1 MKQLKTKNKRSLKLK
16 ISYLII
22 LVMIL
27 FVGFSNANGS
37 FIDDSTKHIF
47 NLFTEL
53 TSGEPS
59 GTTFLPTNAQ
69 NSYGMNITFAQYLAI
84 AIIPLFLGT
93 FLIKGLLAYAFNDRD
108 KIGDGFQFA
117 SLLIVLALITPKFGI
132 YVAGKNGSPGY
143 QKPIVVFVGEQIALK
158 FFYFVDKIGEQDFDK
173 PIFIPDFKLADPV
186 AFYDDYYAIT
196 NLMLKA
202 DFDKEAEKITVI
214 KDQGFYR
221 VNVIIGGEIVS
232 LSLQS
237 NEILNNQVAE
247 IGIDLEAKE
256 EAYAVAHFN
265 DLFTHAA
272 KVKKALENV
281 EVGQHKQS
289 TASIFDTILSD
300 VEVAY
305 SRDYTTYCDSIY
317 KDLPDA
323 MDTIT
328 FNNFLDVV
336 ALCGSKN
343 FIAKNYQNP
352 FYDYEQQV
360 FSNTELNKGYAMYFG
375 TEIENYSYS
384 VVQIIDKAK
393 STCEG
398 GYYACAQAANFAAH
412 KDFVRNIKA
421 GAVSP
426 IARTIGD
433 NFDASDKT
441 FKLITTRGYDSSS
454 AKTRS
459 FKDLN
464 LGKSSIGEFEFA
476 TTSTNYSE
484 HINALVSNL
493 VSLTKVDIDT
503 DFEKVV
509 SSYVADDISTPFKR
523 LATCALHSS
532 QVKNGFRC
540 TSITSELLKAGSGF
554 MQGGSKLVLLSEM
567 TNLSHSK
574 AKKDDLKIGKN
585 SKFTKS
591 INTAKVLTAG
601 SIMYLTDKPFLN
613 TPYQFDGTVEA
624 LISSKIIISLMIS
637 DPQLNSDLNNII
649 SDIGWKMIW
658 FGIALFVIVLA
669 IPFILITRLL
679 ATVVKIITMI
689 QISPLTFVVSVINEY
704 GSVRNLVIAFFKQL
718 ILLAIYTITMLMSF
732 DFLDILIMSFV
743 DDLMYNYSFEF
754 VSIENFFLNIFQFL
768 MYAIFSIFVVV
779 KFLKQNQVEIEKAVN
794 KL

>member
-1 MKQLKTKNKRSLKLK
+1 MNELNTKNKRSFKLK
-16 ISYLII
+16 IIYLII
-22 LVMIL
+22 FTMIL
-27 FVGFSNANGS
+27 FIGFSNANGN

-53 TSGEPS
+53 KGGEPS

-69 NSYGMNITFAQYLAI
+69 NTYGMNITIAQYLAI
-84 AIIPLFLGT
+84 AIIPLFLVT
-93 FLIKGLLAYAFNDRD
+93 FLIKGLLAYAFNDKD
-108 KIGDGFQFA
+108 KIGDGFQFV

-158 FFYFVDKIGEQDFDK
+158 FFYFVDSIGEQDFDK
-173 PIFIPDFKLADPV
+173 PVDIPDFKLADSV

-202 DFDKEAEKITVI
+202 DFDKEAEKITVV
-214 KDQGFYR
+214 KEQGFYR
-221 VNVIIGGEIVS
+221 VNVMIGGEIVS

-237 NEILNNQVAE
+237 NEVLNNQVSE

-256 EAYAVAHFN
+256 EAYAVAHFT
-265 DLFTHAA
+265 DLFDHAA
-272 KVKKALENV
+272 KVKKALEGV
-281 EVGQHKQS
+281 DVGQHKQT

-305 SRDYTTYCDSIY
+305 SRHYTTYCDSIY
-317 KDLPDA
+317 KDLPEA

-328 FNNFLDVV
+328 FNNFLDVA
-336 ALCGSKN
+336 ALCASKN

-360 FSNTELNKGYAMYFG
+360 FSNTVLNKGYAMYFG

-384 VVQIIDKAK
+384 VDQIINKAK

-421 GAVSP
+421 GVVSP
-426 IARTIGD
+426 LARTIGD

-441 FKLITTRGYDSSS
+441 FKLITTRGFDSSY

-464 LGKSSIGEFEFA
+464 LGKSSVGEFDFE

-484 HINALVSNL
+484 NINAVISSL

-503 DFEKVV
+503 DFEKVLNT
-509 SSYVADDISTPFKR
+509 YVADDIAQPFKR
-523 LATCALHSS
+523 LATCAIHSS

-540 TSITSELLKAGSGF
+540 TSITSEMLKAGSGF
-554 MQGGSKLVLLSEM
+554 LQGGSKLVLLSEM
-567 TNLSHSK
+567 TNFSHSK
-574 AKKDDLKIGKN
+574 SKKDSLEVGKN

-591 INTAKVLTAG
+591 MNTAKVLSAG
-601 SIMYLTDKPFLN
+601 SVMYLTDKPFLN

-624 LISSKIIISLMIS
+624 LISSKIIMSLMIS
-637 DPQLNSDLNNII
+637 DPQLNSDLTNII
-649 SDIGWKMIW
+649 SNIGWKMIW

-669 IPFILITRLL
+669 VPFILITRLL

-689 QISPLTFVVSVINEY
+689 QISPISFLIAVINNY
-704 GSVRNLVIAFFKQL
+704 GSARGLIIDFFKQL
-718 ILLAIYTITMLMSF
+718 SLLVIYSITMLMTF

-743 DDLMYNYSFEF
+743 EDLMYNYSFNF

-768 MYAIFSIFVVV
+768 MYTIFSLFVIV
-779 KFLKQNQVEIEKAVN
+779 KFLKQYSIEIEKSVN

>member
-1 MKQLKTKNKRSLKLK
+1 MNELNTKNKRSFKLK
-16 ISYLII
+16 IIYLII
-22 LVMIL
+22 FTMIL
-27 FVGFSNANGS
+27 FVGFSNANGN

-53 TSGEPS
+53 KGGDPS

-69 NSYGMNITFAQYLAI
+69 NTYGMNITIAQYLAI
-84 AIIPLFLGT
+84 AIIPLFLFT
-93 FLIKGLLAYAFNDRD
+93 FLIKGLLAYAFNDKD
-108 KIGDGFQFA
+108 KIGDGFQFV

-132 YVAGKNGSPGY
+132 YVAGKNGAPGY

-158 FFYFVDKIGEQDFDK
+158 FFYFVDSIGEQDFDK
-173 PIFIPDFKLADPV
+173 PVDIPDFKLADPV

-202 DFDKEAEKITVI
+202 DFDKETEKITVV

-221 VNVIIGGEIVS
+221 VNVMIGGEIVN

-237 NEILNNQVAE
+237 NEVLNNQVSE
-247 IGIDLEAKE
+247 IGIDLEQKE

-272 KVKKALENV
+272 KVKKALEGV
-281 EVGQHKQS
+281 DVGQHKQS

-305 SRDYTTYCDSIY
+305 SRHYTTYCDSIY
-317 KDLPDA
+317 KDLPNA

-328 FNNFLDVV
+328 FNNFLDVA

-343 FIAKNYQNP
+343 FIAKHYENP

-384 VVQIIDKAK
+384 VDQIIDKAK

-398 GYYACAQAANFAAH
+398 GYYACAQSANFAAH

-426 IARTIGD
+426 LARTIGD

-441 FKLITTRGYDSSS
+441 FKLITTRGFDSSY

-464 LGKSSIGEFEFA
+464 VGQESVGDIEFT

-484 HINALVSNL
+484 NINAVISSL

-503 DFEKVV
+503 DFEKVLNT
-509 SSYVADDISTPFKR
+509 YVADDIAQPFKR

-540 TSITSELLKAGSGF
+540 TSITSEMLKAGSGF
-554 MQGGSKLVLLSEM
+554 LQGGSKLVLLSEM
-567 TNLSHSK
+567 TNFSHSK
-574 AKKDDLKIGKN
+574 SKKNGLEVGKN

-591 INTAKVLTAG
+591 MNTAKVLSAG
-601 SIMYLTDKPFLN
+601 SVMYLTDKPFLN

-624 LISSKIIISLMIS
+624 LISSKIIMSLMIS
-637 DPQLNSDLNNII
+637 DPQLNSDLTNII
-649 SDIGWKMIW
+649 SNIGWKMIW

-669 IPFILITRLL
+669 VPFILITRLL

-689 QISPLTFVVSVINEY
+689 QISPVSFLIAVINNY
-704 GSVRNLVIAFFKQL
+704 GSTRGLIIDFFKQL
-718 ILLAIYTITMLMSF
+718 SLLVIYSITMLMTF

-743 DDLMYNYSFEF
+743 EDLMYNYSFEF

-768 MYAIFSIFVVV
+768 MYAIFSLFVIV
-779 KFLKQNQVEIEKAVN
+779 KFLKQYSIEIEKSVN